1 MFHKY
6 HLLKQ
11 IASFHEIQKITK
23 MSFNIP
29 LRHFINIIYM
39 KYLNFQVFYFDP
51 RGLHWPTYLESYC
64 LGTKKYLRF
73 IGGGN
78 QSTWRKQP
86 TCHKL
91 QTNFII

>member
-1 MFHKY
+1 MILKTGVMFHKY

-64 LGTKKYLRF
+64 LGTKKYLLNEDLS
-73 IGGGN
+73 GLPAAKAHL
-78 QSTWRKQP
+78 RK
-86 TCHKL
+86 
-91 QTNFII
+91 